1 MFEINEVELKKNLF
15 AKDYRTDPNYDQNLD
30 RNCELKISKRE
41 IEAGVEKEIRIKQKV
56 LVCRKKCNKC
66 KKRTERIYNLL
77 ENNCGEL
84 KQVNMIEKIKIP
96 KGLKDRQV
104 IVLVGKGRREG
115 DRYGNLVVTLK
126 IK

>member
-1 MFEINEVELKKNLF
+1 MFEFNVNELF
-15 AKDYRTDPNYDQNLD
+15 AKDYRTDPHYDKSLD
-30 RNCELKISKRE
+30 RSCELKISKKE
-41 IEAGVEKEIRIKQKV
+41 SEAGAEKEIKLKQKV

-96 KGLKDRQV
+96 KGLKDGQV
-104 IVLVGKGRREG
+104 IILVGKGRREG
-115 DRYGNLVVTLK
+115 DRYGNLAVILK